1 MVPPTPV
8 DPDTGNPNTVVD
20 AVVDNAL
27 ISPIR
32 TLPPIRENPGT
43 GIVVGPSTRISQLPF
58 AHAPRSVPF
67 AAAGSPSAAFAVV
80 FAEFVVL
87 DVSRIVVV
95 TPVGVVSGTACPSV
109 CAPHPPTSAAITTP
123 APILAH
129 PALAIEV
136 IGIRMR
142 PPYCCVDYGSP
153 IMRDTP
159 PPRHRFPEIN
169 PDRSPLPCQNDPVR
183 VLVTGAAGY
192 LGRAVIAALHAAGHE
207 PIAMARTP
215 GTVIP
220 GAAEVRPADL
230 LDPAALARAV
240 DSVDAV
246 CHLAGL
252 ARARESIADPLR
264 YFRAN
269 TTATLAVLEAM
280 SAAAV
285 GTIVFASTA
294 AIYGAPDR
302 QPMTEDLPDAPPHP
316 YAQSK
321 LAAELAIQAAT
332 RTGELSAV
340 ILRLS
345 NIAGGSDRDLSRL
358 IPRAVAAAVADS
370 PLPVNGDGTATR
382 DYLHV
387 EDAARAFIA
396 SLHTPPHPGTATRYT
411 VGSGRG
417 TTILEVAAAVRRVT
431 GVPLALDHRP
441 PASEPPTLIV
451 DPSTITAETGWK
463 PIHSTID
470 EIVGDAWRAI
480 TESPLGVRPV
490 RTSGF

>member
-1 MVPPTPV
+1 MVPPAPV
-8 DPDTGNPNTVVD
+8 DPDTGNPNTVVE

-58 AHAPRSVPF
+58 AQAPRSVPF

-80 FAEFVVL
+80 LAAVVVV
-87 DVSRIVVV
+87 DVSRTVVL

-109 CAPHPPTSAAITTP
+109 CAPHPPTSAAIVTP

-142 PPYCCVDYGSP
+142 PPYCLLYYGPP

-159 PPRHRFPEIN
+159 PPRDRFPEIN
-169 PDRSPLPCQNDPVR
+169 PDRSPSPCQNGPVR

-192 LGRAVIAALHAAGHE
+192 LGRAVVAALHAAGHE
-207 PIAMARTP
+207 PIAMTRTP
-215 GTVIP
+215 GPVIP

-269 TTATLAVLEAM
+269 TTATLALLEAM
-280 SAAAV
+280 SVAAV

-321 LAAELAIQAAT
+321 LAAELAVRAAT
-332 RTGELSAV
+332 RAGGLSAA

-345 NIAGGSDRDLSRL
+345 NIAGGADPDPTRL
-358 IPRAVAAAVADS
+358 IPRALAASAENS

-382 DYLHV
+382 DYLHIA
-387 EDAARAFIA
+387 DAAGAFLA
-396 SLHTPPHPGTATRYT
+396 CLDHAPGPGTAIRYN
-411 VGSGRG
+411 VGSGHG

-431 GVPLALDHRP
+431 GLSLALDHRP
-441 PASEPPTLIV
+441 PAPEPPTLIV
-451 DPSTITAETGWK
+451 DPARMTAETGWK

-470 EIVGDAWRAI
+470 RIVGDTWRAD
-480 TESPLGVRPV
+480 TESPRGVRPA